1 MLKRFTFVATALAG
15 LAALVTACSGGN
27 PGGDPQP
34 GTEGEAQVS
43 VKGLS
48 VWQIQS
54 MTVTAQPANITRPLT
69 YSQDAGTFNG
79 TLVLPTGPQT
89 LTANGYAY
97 LSSDA
102 GTPDGGFE
110 MDAGAQT
117 LTLVASGTA
126 SVEIVA
132 NTTTAVNMRI
142 YDQTQPQPNPDLAPL
157 ILSLTAS
164 SVNATVNQPIT
175 LTVDALDLD
184 GDPLTYAW
192 SSNCPGTFSQPN
204 APSTTW
210 VTSEPGGCN
219 LTVAVTSRNATA
231 TDSVA
236 VVVFNGTPDGG
247 SSGGAQVVGEYI
259 PRPEV
264 QSISLSGANLPYASV
279 YRSSPT
285 ANFSN
290 VRPNTQ
296 YTVEIYINFGT
307 RQGEKTTDLQ
317 TTCGGTVTRGYDSC
331 ANNFNNQCYTQ
342 FSWTTPAQTSTCVL
356 TGRATNDGL
365 QDSFTAG
372 VLVR

>member
-1 MLKRFTFVATALAG
+1 MLKRFTFVTAALAG

-27 PGGDPQP
+27 SGGDPQP

-48 VWQIQS
+48 AWQIQS
-54 MTVTAQPANITRPLT
+54 MTVTAQPANVTRPLT

-79 TLVLPTGPQT
+79 TLVLPTGSQT

-97 LSSDA
+97 VGSDA

-132 NTTTAVNMRI
+132 NTTSAVNMRI
-142 YDQTQPQPNPDLAPL
+142 YDQTQPRPNPDLAPL

-192 SSNCPGTFSQPN
+192 SSTCPGTFSQPN

-210 VTSEPGGCN
+210 AGSEPGGCT

-264 QSISLSGANLPYASV
+264 QSMSVFGNNLPFSSV
-279 YRSSPT
+279 YRNSAT
-285 ANFSN
+285 ANFPS

-296 YTVEIYINFGT
+296 YIVEISINFGT
-307 RQGEKTTDLQ
+307 RLGDKSTDLQ

-331 ANNFNNQCYTQ
+331 ANNFGDGCYTQ
-342 FSWTTPAQTSTCVL
+342 FNWTTPAQTSTCVL
-356 TGRATNDGL
+356 TGRAANDGL

-372 VLVR
+372 IVVR